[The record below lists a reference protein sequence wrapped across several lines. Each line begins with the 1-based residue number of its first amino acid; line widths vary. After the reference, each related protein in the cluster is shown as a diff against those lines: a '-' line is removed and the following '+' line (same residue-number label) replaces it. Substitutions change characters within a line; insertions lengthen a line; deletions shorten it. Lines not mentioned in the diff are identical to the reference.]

1 MSVEEIDTLVVGGG
15 QAGLAMSEHLSQA
28 GVPHI
33 VVERHRIAERW
44 RSERWDSL
52 VANGPAW
59 HDRFPGLAFSDVDR
73 NVGPD
78 DFAPKETVADY
89 FVAYAKKISAP
100 IRCGVDVLKV
110 ERRIGRP
117 GFRVETSTGVIEANS
132 VVAATGSFQRPVV
145 PELVPRQARVVQMHS
160 TGYRNPAQLPE
171 GAILVVGS
179 GSSGTQIAE
188 ELLESGRRVYLSIG
202 PHDRPPRAYRG
213 RDYCWWL
220 GVLGKWDAAA
230 REPGREH
237 VTIAVSGVRG
247 GHTIDFRRLA
257 ARGMILVGRT
267 EAYADGAISFASDLV
282 DNLERGDLNL
292 RSLLDEADT
301 YVVRNGLD
309 LPEEAEAR
317 AIGPNSDCITNPIS
331 VLDLAKTGIT
341 TIIWATGF
349 VADYS
354 WIELDIFNE
363 DGRPRHQRGVSAEPG
378 MYFLGLPWQSR
389 RGSSFIWGVWHD
401 ARYLADQIAIQ
412 RKYVDYHLAT
422 RGSRPQLR

>member
-1 MSVEEIDTLVVGGG
+1 
-15 QAGLAMSEHLSQA
+15 
-28 GVPHI
+28 
-33 VVERHRIAERW
+33 
-44 RSERWDSL
+44 
-52 VANGPAW
+52 
-59 HDRFPGLAFSDVDR
+59 
-73 NVGPD
+73 
-78 DFAPKETVADY
+78 
-89 FVAYAKKISAP
+89 
-100 IRCGVDVLKV
+100 
-110 ERRIGRP
+110 
-117 GFRVETSTGVIEANS
+117 
-132 VVAATGSFQRPVV
+132 
-145 PELVPRQARVVQMHS
+145 VQMHS

-257 ARGMILVGRT
+257 AKGMILVGRT

-292 RSLLDEADT
+292 HSLLDEADT

-317 AIGPNSDCITNPIS
+317 AIGPDSDCITNPIS

>member
-1 MSVEEIDTLVVGGG
+1 
-15 QAGLAMSEHLSQA
+15 
-28 GVPHI
+28 
-33 VVERHRIAERW
+33 
-44 RSERWDSL
+44 
-52 VANGPAW
+52 
-59 HDRFPGLAFSDVDR
+59 
-73 NVGPD
+73 
-78 DFAPKETVADY
+78 
-89 FVAYAKKISAP
+89 
-100 IRCGVDVLKV
+100 
-110 ERRIGRP
+110 
-117 GFRVETSTGVIEANS
+117 
-132 VVAATGSFQRPVV
+132 
-145 PELVPRQARVVQMHS
+145 MHS
-160 TGYRNPAQLPE
+160 TAYRNPAQLPE

-220 GVLGKWDAAA
+220 GVLGKWDAVA

-282 DNLERGDLNL
+282 DNLEQGDLNL

-317 AIGPNSDCITNPIS
+317 AIGPDSDCITNPIS
-331 VLDLAKTGIT
+331 RLDLAKTGIT

-349 VADYS
+349 VPDYS

-378 MYFLGLPWQSR
+378 LYFLGLPWQSR

-401 ARYLADQIAIQ
+401 AKYLADQIANQ
-412 RKYVDYHLAT
+412 RKYTDYHL
-422 RGSRPQLR
+422 SRPQLR